1 MPLQCRHFMILE
13 FKRSPRSWLS
23 CLQGDLQL
31 AACSRD
37 LNAAGHSTVLDE
49 LLPKVFVA
57 AEDLLPILAHFG
69 RKATFGST
77 LSKLRQRHIITD
89 DRHYPIILEA
99 VGLLPRKDQ
108 AIQMKNPTSY
118 YIDVHVAEIR
128 DDIAMP
134 PGRIPAY

>member
-1 MPLQCRHFMILE
+1 LE
-13 FKRSPRSWLS
+13 
-23 CLQGDLQL
+23 
-31 AACSRD
+31 
-37 LNAAGHSTVLDE
+37 AAGHTAVLDK
-49 LLPKVFVA
+49 LLVKVFVS
-57 AEDLLPILAHFG
+57 AEDLLPILAYLD
-69 RKATFGST
+69 RNATFGST

-108 AIQMKNPTSY
+108 ASQMKNPTSY